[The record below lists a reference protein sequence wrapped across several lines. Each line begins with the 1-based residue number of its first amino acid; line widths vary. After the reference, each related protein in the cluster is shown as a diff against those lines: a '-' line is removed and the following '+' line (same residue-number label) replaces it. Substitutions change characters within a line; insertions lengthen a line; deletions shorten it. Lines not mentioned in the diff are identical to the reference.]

1 MLSTSRLVTLSG
13 IGGVGKTTLAAQ
25 TAAGLQLQFADGVW
39 WVELAELRDGALLT
53 EVIASTLGVRD
64 QVGRELSDVLVDY
77 LAQRQALLVFD
88 NCEHLIDDVA
98 KLADV
103 LLRTCRHLKILA
115 TSREVLDIEGE
126 AVLRVA
132 PLPCPTFDGEPTIGA
147 LSDNEAVQLFV
158 QRARAAVPG
167 FQLDDHNTTA
177 IARICARVD
186 GLPLAIELAAA
197 RMRAM
202 SAEQIA
208 EELSGRYELLTRAG
222 AVPTA
227 ASKASLRAWD
237 GAMTCAPNPSNG
249 SGADC
254 RCSPRISSCPLRAI
268 SAPTTCPAANSW
280 TWCAR
285 WSTSPS

>member
-1 MLSTSRLVTLSG
+1 MGRGAETTQLHELLSTSRLVTLSG

-115 TSREVLDIEGE
+115 TSREVLDIEGK
-126 AVLRVA
+126 R
-132 PLPCPTFDGEPTIGA
+132 CCG
-147 LSDNEAVQLFV
+147 
-158 QRARAAVPG
+158 
-167 FQLDDHNTTA
+167 
-177 IARICARVD
+177 
-186 GLPLAIELAAA
+186 
-197 RMRAM
+197 
-202 SAEQIA
+202 
-208 EELSGRYELLTRAG
+208 
-222 AVPTA
+222 
-227 ASKASLRAWD
+227 SLR
-237 GAMTCAPNPSNG
+237 CPVRPSTESPLSARCRTTRLCSCLCNG
-249 SGADC
+249 HVRRC
-254 RCSPRISSCPLRAI
+254 RGSNSTITTPPR
-268 SAPTTCPAANSW
+268 
-280 TWCAR
+280 
-285 WSTSPS
+285 